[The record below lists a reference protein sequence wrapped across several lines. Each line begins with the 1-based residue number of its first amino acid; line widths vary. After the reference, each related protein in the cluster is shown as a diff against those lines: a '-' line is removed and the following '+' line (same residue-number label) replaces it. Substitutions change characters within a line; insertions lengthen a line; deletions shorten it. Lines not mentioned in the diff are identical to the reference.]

1 MAAVGANTLENEQT
15 RPARGGRGHTLSLH
29 VGKGVHELTFPRLHF
44 HLIQTCTRSW
54 ISSRS
59 LWVVVATSAWQ
70 SPLFS
75 NRNGYP
81 KATILV
87 LRRSQRDLSRGKDQG
102 FDIRR
107 GRAFG
112 KIVWILKLLEIQ
124 CSSLMVGLLFFF
136 LSFFK
141 ICDQSIS
148 CFDYVLEKRKEGL
161 KSWFLENRD
170 VFWRILSFPCKIFLS
185 KDTDVYIY
193 IFDSTRIYEA
203 SLWHGS
209 KCIEWFLLPT

>member
-29 VGKGVHELTFPRLHF
+29 VGEGVHELTFPRLHF

-124 CSSLMVGLLFFF
+124 CSTLMVGLLFFF
-136 LSFFK
+136 FFFFQNLWSINLLLRLRFGKTKRGIEIVILGEQRCILEDSSNFFLK
-141 ICDQSIS
+141 I
-148 CFDYVLEKRKEGL
+148 
-161 KSWFLENRD
+161 SWKYL
-170 VFWRILSFPCKIFLS
+170 LYFPCEIFLS

-193 IFDSTRIYEA
+193 I
-203 SLWHGS
+203 W
-209 KCIEWFLLPT
+209 

>member
-124 CSSLMVGLLFFF
+124 CSTLMVGLLFFF
-136 LSFFK
+136 FLFSKFV
-141 ICDQSIS
+141 INQSLASIT
-148 CFDYVLEKRKEGL
+148 FWKNEKRD
-161 KSWFLENRD
+161 WNRD
-170 VFWRILSFPCKIFLS
+170 SWRTEMYFGGFFLFRARYFCQKIQM
-185 KDTDVYIY
+185 YIY